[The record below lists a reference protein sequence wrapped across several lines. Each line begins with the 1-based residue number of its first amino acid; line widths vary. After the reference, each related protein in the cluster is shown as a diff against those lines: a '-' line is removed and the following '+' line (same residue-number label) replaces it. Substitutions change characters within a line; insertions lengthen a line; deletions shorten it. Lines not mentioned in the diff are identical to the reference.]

1 LLRDK
6 SQDQQIIERLE
17 KYIEDAAKIEAAT
30 QITELDKLLSI
41 FKKNEEKNFNMFKYV
56 NELSNEIEA
65 LEKSIAELKVCLQ
78 LKSLF
83 YRKKRANMKDKAPN
97 KISLRKEPSRIWKRI
112 SPSSRTELSTSNSN
126 IMMPPRS

>member
-1 LLRDK
+1 MRDK
-6 SQDQQIIERLE
+6 TQDQQIIEKLE

-65 LEKSIAELKVCLQ
+65 LEKAIAELKVKYTQ
-78 LKSLF
+78 
-83 YRKKRANMKDKAPN
+83 
-97 KISLRKEPSRIWKRI
+97 WG
-112 SPSSRTELSTSNSN
+112 
-126 IMMPPRS
+126 